1 MDSEFSTEINYYT
14 LGEPHLHVK
23 GSCTRDVKG
32 AISKHVA
39 ALVVAD
45 THNTSF
51 QSPFFFS
58 SRRAKWAIEAARFDR
73 KFFFFF
79 LEEAA
84 FSNRVQR
91 HRTNMMIKLSVS
103 YVTQKCK
110 CPFSFRRTP
119 IWDILW
125 FVTFFFRG
133 LVCMASDRGIRATA
147 AMWLRVCFWQGERHI
162 CSTTPFARFATGP
175 CRVHRTAASVA
186 TNGTMTVHMLWST
199 LDTCP

>member
-1 MDSEFSTEINYYT
+1 MSKGPFRSMSQRSWSRILIIHRSN
-14 LGEPHLHVK
+14 LH
-23 GSCTRDVKG
+23 
-32 AISKHVA
+32 
-39 ALVVAD
+39 
-45 THNTSF
+45 
-51 QSPFFFS
+51 FFS
-58 SRRAKWAIEAARFDR
+58 LLVEQNEQLKLHASIESS
-73 KFFFFF
+73 FFF